1 MLSHR
6 INMHIFI
13 VLLNTV
19 IDQWELQF
27 IRKENMYRPF
37 VDKEKSKRSDHSIPN
52 PPILNYFRF

>member
-37 VDKEKSKRSDHSIPN
+37 VDKEKIKKK
-52 PPILNYFRF
+52 

>member
-27 IRKENMYRPF
+27 IRKENMYWPF
-37 VDKEKSKRSDHSIPN
+37 VDKEKIKKK
-52 PPILNYFRF
+52 